1 MVQPVRGRRRRTAV
15 KSLNAA
21 RLVAATALAATVLA
35 AGSARADTNPN
46 PQNVT
51 GSLIGGG
58 ELSGTVGINFA
69 VDPSASYT
77 ATITVDGSPLVNAS
91 VTQGSARLSLDTTTL
106 HDGSHS
112 VLVTVADGSS
122 SATVWNGTIETDN
135 APRGGIPNVT
145 GAPTVGATLTA
156 TPGSWSPTPTAIA
169 YQWERCTT
177 AVCAPVAGANN
188 ATYVLASADE
198 DAELEVVVSAANAN
212 GTTLATSAPTPA
224 IVLAGAASADP
235 TSACADPQLT
245 AAIDGH
251 ATRTVSLGEGA
262 TLDGVLRCGTS
273 PLGPATVELTISA
286 PGAQASRGVATVQ
299 TAADGSF
306 SYALPAGPSRKIT
319 LSYPGT
325 TPQAIA
331 SVTLL
336 VKPRIT
342 LSITPR
348 ATSNGHTITFAG
360 RVLGGHIASHGLSL
374 QLQYREG
381 NRWMIYTDIVA
392 SARKGRFLYHYTFER
407 TTVAITYTFR
417 VAIPSSGVAG
427 YPFAP
432 AASAPRSVHV
442 VP

>member
-1 MVQPVRGRRRRTAV
+1 M

-21 RLVAATALAATVLA
+21 RLTSAAALAVVAFA
-35 AGSARADTNPN
+35 AGIAQADTNPN

-51 GSLIGGG
+51 GSLIAGG

-77 ATITVDGSPLVNAS
+77 ATITVDGSPAVNAT
-91 VTQGSARLSLDTTTL
+91 VTQGSARLTLDTTTL

-112 VLVTVADGSS
+112 VLVTVADGGD

-135 APRGGIPNVT
+135 APRGGIPTVT

-156 TPGSWSPTPTAIA
+156 TPGNWSPTPSSIA

-177 AVCAPVAGANN
+177 ATCTPVPGANS
-188 ATYVLASADE
+188 ATYALTSADE
-198 DAELEVVVSAANAN
+198 DAELEVVVSATNAN

-224 IVLAGAASADP
+224 IVLAGAASADSGP
-235 TSACADPQLT
+235 ACADPQLT

-251 ATRTVSLGEGA
+251 ATHTVSLGQGA
-262 TLDGVLRCGTS
+262 TLAGVLRCGTT
-273 PLGPATVELTISA
+273 PLGPADRRAHDQRPRRPGEPGPGDRADRGRRLIQLRAARRPLA
-286 PGAQASRGVATVQ
+286 PDHAQLPRHDAQAV
-299 TAADGSF
+299 
-306 SYALPAGPSRKIT
+306 
-319 LSYPGT
+319 
-325 TPQAIA
+325 A

-348 ATSNGHTITFAG
+348 ATSNGHTITFTG
-360 RVLGGHIASHGLSL
+360 RVLGGHIASQGLPL
-374 QLQYREG
+374 QLQYRQG
-381 NRWMIYTDIVA
+381 NRWMIYTQIIA
-392 SARKGRFLYHYTFER
+392 SARNGHFRYHYTFER

-432 AASAPRSVHV
+432 VASVPRSVHV

>member
-1 MVQPVRGRRRRTAV
+1 V

-21 RLVAATALAATVLA
+21 RLASAAAALVVVALA

-46 PQNVT
+46 PQNVS

-91 VTQGSARLSLDTTTL
+91 VSQGSARLTLDTTTL

-122 SATVWNGTIETDN
+122 SATVWSGTIETDN
-135 APRGGIPNVT
+135 APRGGIPSVT
-145 GAPTVGATLTA
+145 GVPTVGATLTA

-169 YQWERCTT
+169 YQWERCST
-177 AVCAPVAGANN
+177 ATCAPVPGANS
-188 ATYVLASADE
+188 ATYVLTSADE
-198 DAELEVVVSAANAN
+198 DAELEVVVTAANAN

-224 IVLAGAASADP
+224 IVLAGAASAGP
-235 TSACADPQLT
+235 TSSCADPQLT

-262 TLDGVLRCGTS
+262 TLAGVLRCGTS

-286 PGAQASRGVATVQ
+286 PGAQATRAAATVQ

-306 SYALPAGPSRKIT
+306 SYALPAGPSRQIT
-319 LSYPGT
+319 LSHPGT
-325 TPQAIA
+325 TSQQPQALA
-331 SVTLL
+331 NVTLL

-360 RVLGGHIASHGLSL
+360 RVLGGHIASQGLPL
-374 QLQYREG
+374 QLEYREG
-381 NRWMIYTDIVA
+381 NRWMIYTEIIA
-392 SARKGRFLYHYTFER
+392 SAHKGRFLYHYTFER

-417 VAIPSSGVAG
+417 VAIPSTGVAG

-432 AASAPRSVHV
+432 VASAPRSVHV

>member
-1 MVQPVRGRRRRTAV
+1 M

-21 RLVAATALAATVLA
+21 RLASAAALAVVALA
-35 AGSARADTNPN
+35 AGSAQADTNPN
-46 PQNVT
+46 PENVT

-77 ATITVDGSPLVNAS
+77 ATITVDGSPAVNAT

-112 VLVTVADGSS
+112 VLVTVADGGD
-122 SATVWNGTIETDN
+122 SATVWNGTIDTDN
-135 APRGGIPNVT
+135 APRGGIPTVS

-177 AVCAPVAGANN
+177 ATCTPVPGANS
-188 ATYVLASADE
+188 ATYTLTSADE
-198 DAELEVVVSAANAN
+198 DAELEVVVSATNAN

-224 IVLAGAASADP
+224 IVLAGAASAAASP
-235 TSACADPQLT
+235 ACADPQLT

-251 ATRTVSLGEGA
+251 ATSTVSLGQSA

-273 PLGPATVELTISA
+273 ALGPATVELTIAA
-286 PGAQASRGVATVQ
+286 PGAQASRAVATVQ
-299 TAADGSF
+299 TGADGSF
-306 SYALPAGPSRKIT
+306 SYQLPAGPSRQVT
-319 LSYPGT
+319 LSYPAT
-325 TPQAIA
+325 TPQAVA

-360 RVLGGHIASHGLSL
+360 RVLGGHIASHGLPL
-374 QLQYREG
+374 QLEYREG
-381 NRWMIYTDIVA
+381 NRWMIYTQIIA
-392 SARKGRFLYHYTFER
+392 SAHNGRFRYHYTFKR

-417 VAIPSSGVAG
+417 VAIPSTGVAG

-432 AASAPRSVHV
+432 VASAPRSVHV